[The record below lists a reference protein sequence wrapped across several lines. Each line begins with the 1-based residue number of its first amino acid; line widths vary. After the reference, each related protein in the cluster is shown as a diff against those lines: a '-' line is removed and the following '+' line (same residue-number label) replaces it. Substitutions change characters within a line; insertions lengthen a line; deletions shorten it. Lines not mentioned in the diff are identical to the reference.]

1 MAASSTPAEV
11 PVKKMIEVK
20 PYQTMSGHTR
30 AVYGVAHLPDGR
42 RIITC
47 SLDGSLRL
55 WERESGAQIEND
67 WRDDADEERVYTI
80 ALSPNSETVASG
92 SSNGMAKLWNIT
104 TRKVIAKWTG
114 HTKGVWSVC

>member
-1 MAASSTPAEV
+1 MVSSSMPAEV
-11 PVKKMIEVK
+11 PVKKTTDVK
-20 PYQTMSGHTR
+20 PYQTMRGHTKL
-30 AVYGVAHLPDGR
+30 VFGVAHLPDGR

-47 SLDGSLRL
+47 SDDGSLRL
-55 WERESGAQIEND
+55 WDRESGAQIGND
-67 WRDDADEERVYTI
+67 WKDDVDEGVLTI
-80 ALSPNSETVASG
+80 MLSPNGETVASG